1 VSTQDTCC
9 LALGE
14 LLVLFTDG
22 VTEARALGGEF
33 FGEAPLRRLLT
44 AYVDAPPRFL
54 CELIERE
61 VNAFQG
67 GERSD
72 DLTLLMLRR
81 NS

>member
-1 VSTQDTCC
+1 MSARTE
-9 LALGE
+9 E
-14 LLVLFTDG
+14 LEAGSDGPLLPPARILVVDDRPTSRAVVKG
-22 VTEARALGGEF
+22 VLNSS
-33 FGEAPLRRLLT
+33 